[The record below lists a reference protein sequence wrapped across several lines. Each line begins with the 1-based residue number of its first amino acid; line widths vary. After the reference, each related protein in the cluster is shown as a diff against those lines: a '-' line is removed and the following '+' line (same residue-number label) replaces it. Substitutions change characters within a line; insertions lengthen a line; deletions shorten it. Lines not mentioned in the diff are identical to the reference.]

1 MNSLFINSDEKYV
14 QKYARSFNFKQ
25 VAHMTNKSMYIKN
38 TSQGFVVIESLY
50 GSKYVSFFL
59 NKKQKNFKKSDLL
72 LGIINHTAVAWEAE
86 NE

>member
-14 QKYARSFNFKQ
+14 QKYALNFNFKQ
-25 VAHMTNKSMYIKN
+25 VVHIPKKSMYIKN
-38 TSQGFVVIESLY
+38 TSQGFIVIESLH
-50 GSKYVSFFL
+50 GSKYVNFFL